1 VTKET
6 KLALIIGFALILVVG
21 VLVSDHLSEARKA
34 RPADIGGLAQQTG
47 PFPPLAGATRQ
58 IADPT
63 DPYGQRH
70 SAAPVDRGRGVIP
83 GGDDWAGIV
92 DPARAQRGDVPPGG
106 AITPTQT
113 HVVGAGETLRSLALR
128 YLGAPEYWDEIQILN
143 VDLLGAGGT
152 EIQPG
157 MRLRVPIAQVD
168 TARSRAESRTQ
179 QAQQQAQQQ
188 SQQQTSQQTPQQ
200 TTPQQTRRED
210 TTPRQAPQPGEKIY
224 VVKQNDSLWSI
235 AASELGN
242 GARWQELVKAN
253 ADTLKNPDLLRPGMR
268 LVIPKR

>member
-1 VTKET
+1 MTKET

-47 PFPPLAGATRQ
+47 PFPPLAGATRH
-58 IADPT
+58 ITDPADP
-63 DPYGQRH
+63 YSQGRGG
-70 SAAPVDRGRGVIP
+70 APSDRGMGVIP

-92 DPARAQRGDVPPGG
+92 DLGRAPRGELPPGG
-106 AITPTQT
+106 ATTPTQT
-113 HVVGAGETLRSLALR
+113 HVVGTGETLRSLALR
-128 YLGAPEYWDEIQILN
+128 YIGAPEYWDEIQILN
-143 VDLLGAGGT
+143 VDLLGPGGT
-152 EIQPG
+152 DIQPG
-157 MRLRVPIAQVD
+157 MRLRVPIAQFD
-168 TARSRAESRTQ
+168 TPRSRPEERA
-179 QAQQQAQQQ
+179 QAQ
-188 SQQQTSQQTPQQ
+188 QQTPQQ
-200 TTPQQTRRED
+200 AQQEAKREETAPRQTAPQ
-210 TTPRQAPQPGEKIY
+210 TPRAGEAIY
-224 VVKQNDSLWSI
+224 VVKKNDSLWSI